1 MTAQDEAGA
10 IVIVLVLGLVFSSSI
25 ITASILTNRWEKEAI
40 ANKVGTYNSD
50 GKFEWVK
57 P

>member
-1 MTAQDEAGA
+1 MTEDSIGFIALIISFSLIFCSSMCTQA
-10 IVIVLVLGLVFSSSI
+10 IV
-25 ITASILTNRWEKEAI
+25 NDKWEKEAI

>member
-1 MTAQDEAGA
+1 MTESDAGFIALIISLSLILSSCMVTGA
-10 IVIVLVLGLVFSSSI
+10 IV
-25 ITASILTNRWEKEAI
+25 NDKWEKEAI

>member
-1 MTAQDEAGA
+1 MTESDAGFIA
-10 IVIVLVLGLVFSSSI
+10 LILSLSLIFCSSMCT
-25 ITASILTNRWEKEAI
+25 TAVVNDKWEKEAI